1 MKTKAPRYPEDVAM
15 DSKGNPKD
23 RRPDGYI
30 QVTTKVNLPIFWG
43 PGANSPGEQ
52 LDEFLNEHKGWTD
65 MVFRL
70 ARK

>member
-1 MKTKAPRYPEDVAM
+1 
-15 DSKGNPKD
+15 D